1 MCGGDIEFAPGAT
14 YGTCEYCG
22 STSTIPKAA
31 DEGKLNRYNRANHF
45 RRQCEFDKA
54 VAAYEKILEQDDTD
68 AEAHWGAVISRYGI
82 EYVEDPATKKR
93 IPTCHRVQ
101 LTSILADED
110 YKAAVEYAPDAESRR
125 LYEEEAARIAEIQK
139 GILAISQHEK
149 PYDVFICYKETDYNG
164 QRTHDSQWAQDIYYG
179 LTEQGYKVFFSRI
192 TLEDKLGQQYEPY
205 IFAALSSAKVMVVV
219 GSKPE
224 YFNAVWVK
232 NEWSRYL
239 ALMAK
244 DRTRLLIPCYRD
256 MDPYDLPEELSTL
269 QSQDMGKIGF
279 MQDLLRGVK
288 KVLET
293 DKKPEQSKT
302 VQQEAQ
308 ASATGIAP
316 GISSLMERTYLFM
329 EDGDFDS
336 ATDYINRVLDIDPKY
351 APAYAAK
358 VCVTFRLRKESDL
371 AETTF
376 LYEDNADWQKAIRF
390 ADSKQKTTYAGY
402 IAQVKV
408 RVARQIRN
416 YAYDCA
422 MEMAVTPQSDQS
434 QLDSALSSYK
444 ASCTHSDSSRADGSR
459 RKNSQLNEDS
469 FKQAVRTNEP
479 GDVSEQGF
487 KHAAAMFDNIK
498 DSDATEC
505 AKQCRILAEQA
516 RQKLIYNNAVT
527 AHIDNRYNVTGL
539 EETAALFL
547 SVPQY
552 KDAKE
557 QAQHCMDEAETIRD
571 GWYSDAIKAMQ
582 EAGDESKKWKKVKN
596 ALALSSLDDYR
607 DVAQLR
613 AQATKRYEECLA
625 AEKEAQRKIEEQ
637 ARREAKAAAEK
648 KRLKTILVILAA
660 VVAVVAFLVVT
671 RVIIPRINYK
681 KAERL
686 RANGQYAEAVA
697 AFTNA
702 GRYSDAEMQIS
713 ATYYAEGE
721 AKRDAAEW
729 EGAVAAFTNAGSYSD
744 AETQI
749 PATYY
754 AEGEAKRDA
763 ADWKGAL
770 AAFTK
775 AGSYSDAEM
784 QILATYYAEGKAK
797 RDAADW
803 EGAVAAFTNARSYGD
818 TETQILATYYAEGKA
833 KREAA
838 DWEGALAAFTNAGS
852 YNDADM
858 QIPATYYAEG
868 ETKRETADWAGALV
882 AFTNAGS
889 YGDAETQITE
899 TKYQQTKFLAGKKDY
914 TGAAKILTTIRGYKD
929 VDNLIA
935 NDQDI
940 AAAVAREPYT
950 QVGNMVL
957 YGHYEQDSNLSN
969 GKEAIEWIVLAY
981 DSGKGRALL
990 LSRYGLD
997 AHRFDANKY
1006 QGWDKSEIRKW
1017 LNSTFLDNAFTV
1029 SEQEGIATT
1038 KVSTPR
1044 YNGTSGGADTEDKIW
1059 LLSRDEAT
1067 TYFTND
1073 ESRKAIPTKYA
1084 MAQGIWQGG
1093 ISFSNSNL
1101 NGIGCCWWWL
1111 RSPADGPYGASL
1123 VYPDGRLFGCGVY
1136 STDICIRPAFWI
1148 NLDSADIH

>member
-1 MCGGDIEFAPGAT
+1 
-14 YGTCEYCG
+14 
-22 STSTIPKAA
+22 
-31 DEGKLNRYNRANHF
+31 
-45 RRQCEFDKA
+45 
-54 VAAYEKILEQDDTD
+54 
-68 AEAHWGAVISRYGI
+68 
-82 EYVEDPATKKR
+82 
-93 IPTCHRVQ
+93 
-101 LTSILADED
+101 
-110 YKAAVEYAPDAESRR
+110 
-125 LYEEEAARIAEIQK
+125 
-139 GILAISQHEK
+139 
-149 PYDVFICYKETDYNG
+149 
-164 QRTHDSQWAQDIYYG
+164 
-179 LTEQGYKVFFSRI
+179 
-192 TLEDKLGQQYEPY
+192 
-205 IFAALSSAKVMVVV
+205 
-219 GSKPE
+219 
-224 YFNAVWVK
+224 
-232 NEWSRYL
+232 
-239 ALMAK
+239 
-244 DRTRLLIPCYRD
+244 
-256 MDPYDLPEELSTL
+256 
-269 QSQDMGKIGF
+269 
-279 MQDLLRGVK
+279 
-288 KVLET
+288 
-293 DKKPEQSKT
+293 
-302 VQQEAQ
+302 
-308 ASATGIAP
+308 
-316 GISSLMERTYLFM
+316 
-329 EDGDFDS
+329 
-336 ATDYINRVLDIDPKY
+336 
-351 APAYAAK
+351 
-358 VCVTFRLRKESDL
+358 
-371 AETTF
+371 
-376 LYEDNADWQKAIRF
+376 
-390 ADSKQKTTYAGY
+390 
-402 IAQVKV
+402 
-408 RVARQIRN
+408 
-416 YAYDCA
+416 
-422 MEMAVTPQSDQS
+422 
-434 QLDSALSSYK
+434 
-444 ASCTHSDSSRADGSR
+444 
-459 RKNSQLNEDS
+459 
-469 FKQAVRTNEP
+469 VRTNEP

-539 EETAALFL
+539 EETATLFL

-557 QAQHCMDEAETIRD
+557 QAQHCMDEAETIRN

-648 KRLKTILVILAA
+648 KRLKTILGILAA
-660 VVAVVAFLVVT
+660 VVAVAAFLVVT

-702 GRYSDAEMQIS
+702 GSYSDAEMQIL

-721 AKRDAAEW
+721 AKRDTADW
-729 EGAVAAFTNAGSYSD
+729 EGAVAAFTN
-744 AETQI
+744 
-749 PATYY
+749 
-754 AEGEAKRDA
+754 
-763 ADWKGAL
+763 
-770 AAFTK
+770 

-838 DWEGALAAFTNAGS
+838 DWEGALAAFTNARS

-868 ETKRETADWAGALV
+868 ETKRETADWEGALV

-935 NDQDI
+935 NDQDL

-1123 VYPDGRLFGCGVY
+1123 VHPDGRRFGCGVY